1 MFPAFLLKN
10 QRSMEQSRIE
20 ELIRKERLTS
30 AEKEEIRAAADAA
43 GIQYNVKQGCRQCYE
58 RILLKLYDGT
68 VAEANTSKDGWRLKD
83 PRKAFRMAG
92 VLYNNE
98 TIKGME
104 IGGINPFVR
113 SKYFTR
119 SEPENQNNEQGGEV

>member
-1 MFPAFLLKN
+1 
-10 QRSMEQSRIE
+10 MEQSRIE
-20 ELIRKERLTS
+20 ELIRKERLTA

-43 GIQYNVKQGCRQCYE
+43 GIQYNIKQGCRQCYE

-92 VLYNNE
+92 VLYTNE

-113 SKYFTR
+113 QHYFVKSATEKR
-119 SEPENQNNEQGGEV
+119 KDDQDGEV